1 MGIEDKREAVLL
13 PSEDPRL
20 TPLQEIFKK
29 EYKGQKWNLLMD
41 SIVSEFRDYL
51 ENKNNA
57 FVERLNQDEKLDV
70 LLTTPAESLKLK
82 DDRGDY
88 LTPLLFIR
96 KQLEITP
103 MEESKSKSSPVSYKT
118 ESEEW

>member
-1 MGIEDKREAVLL
+1 
-13 PSEDPRL
+13 
-20 TPLQEIFKK
+20 
-29 EYKGQKWNLLMD
+29 MD

-70 LLTTPAESLKLK
+70 LLTTPAEALKLK